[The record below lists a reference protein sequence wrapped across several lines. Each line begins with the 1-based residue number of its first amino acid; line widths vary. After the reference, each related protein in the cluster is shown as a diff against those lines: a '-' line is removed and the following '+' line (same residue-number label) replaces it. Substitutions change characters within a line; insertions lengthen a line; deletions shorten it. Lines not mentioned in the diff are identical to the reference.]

1 MMDKQDKLKKLQ
13 EQLDALKIFPKSKLV
28 RELQKQIQDKIILLQ
43 KTIIP
48 PKIILKNKQK
58 LANKSRSRKL
68 KRYHRYIR
76 LIRDNF
82 PDLTISKI
90 RAQFSKRKKGTEVS
104 IPDAVW
110 QNPSP

>member
-1 MMDKQDKLKKLQ
+1 MMNRQDKLKKLQ
-13 EQLDALKIFPKSKLV
+13 EQLDALRIFPKSKLV
-28 RELQKQIQDKIILLQ
+28 KQLQKQIQDKITRVQ
-43 KTIIP
+43 KTVKL
-48 PKIILKNKQK
+48 PKPQIDKQK
-58 LANKSRSRKL
+58 LANQSRSRKL

-82 PDLTISKI
+82 PDLSIAQI
-90 RAQFSKRKKGTEVS
+90 RTQFSKRRQGAEVS

>member
-1 MMDKQDKLKKLQ
+1 MDKEDKLKKLQ
-13 EQLDALKIFPKSKLV
+13 EQLDALQIFPKSKLV
-28 RELQKQIQDKIILLQ
+28 KQLQKQIQDKINQLEKI
-43 KTIIP
+43 IIP
-48 PKIILKNKQK
+48 LKQHDRQK
-58 LANKSRSRKL
+58 LANESRSRKL

-82 PDLTISKI
+82 PDLTIAQI
-90 RAQFSKRKKGTEVS
+90 RKQFSKRRQGTEVS

>member
-1 MMDKQDKLKKLQ
+1 MMDKKEQLKKLL
-13 EQLDALKIFPKSKLV
+13 EQLDALKIFPKSNLV
-28 RELQKQIQDKIILLQ
+28 KQLQKQIQNKITLLER
-43 KTIIP
+43 TIIS
-48 PKIILKNKQK
+48 PKPRINQQEIVNQ
-58 LANKSRSRKL
+58 SRSRKL

-82 PDLTISKI
+82 PDLTIAQI
-90 RAQFSKRKKGTEVS
+90 RKQFSKRRKGTEVS

>member
-1 MMDKQDKLKKLQ
+1 MNKQDKLKKLQ

-28 RELQKQIQDKIILLQ
+28 RELQKQIQNKITRLQ
-43 KTIIP
+43 KTIVS
-48 PKIILKNKQK
+48 PKKPINKEK
-58 LANKSRSRKL
+58 LANLSRSRKL
-68 KRYHRYIR
+68 KRYHRYVR

-82 PDLTISKI
+82 PDLTIAEI
-90 RAQFSKRKKGTEVS
+90 RKQFSKRRKGTEVS

>member
-1 MMDKQDKLKKLQ
+1 MEKESQLKKLQ

-28 RELQKQIQDKIILLQ
+28 QQLQKQILSKINSVQ
-43 KTIIP
+43 KSTKT
-48 PKIILKNKQK
+48 PKILIDKQK
-58 LANKSRSRKL
+58 LANESRSRKL
-68 KRYHRYIR
+68 KRYHKYIR

-82 PDLTISKI
+82 PDLTIAQI
-90 RAQFSKRKKGTEVS
+90 RSQFSKRKKGTDVS

>member
-1 MMDKQDKLKKLQ
+1 MDKSKQLRKLQ

-28 RELQKQIQDKIILLQ
+28 KQLKKQIQDKIKQLE
-43 KTIIP
+43 KTIKP
-48 PKIILKNKQK
+48 PTPTNIQEI
-58 LANKSRSRKL
+58 ANQSRSRKL
-68 KRYHRYIR
+68 KRYHRYVR

-82 PDLTISKI
+82 PDLTIAQI
-90 RAQFSKRKKGTEVS
+90 RQQFSKRRSGKEVR

>member
-1 MMDKQDKLKKLQ
+1 MDKKNKLKKLQ

-28 RELQKQIQDKIILLQ
+28 KQLQDQIINKIKSLEKNIIRTKPQD
-43 KTIIP
+43 
-48 PKIILKNKQK
+48 KQK
-58 LANKSRSRKL
+58 LANQSRSRKL
-68 KRYHRYIR
+68 KRYHRYVR

-82 PDLTISKI
+82 PDLTIAEI
-90 RAQFSKRKKGTEVS
+90 RKQFSKRRKGTDVS

>member
-1 MMDKQDKLKKLQ
+1 MDKNNQLKKLQ

-28 RELQKQIQDKIILLQ
+28 RELRKQIQNKIKKLE
-43 KTIIP
+43 KTIIS
-48 PKIILKNKQK
+48 PKPQINKQK
-58 LANKSRSRKL
+58 LANESRSRKL

-82 PDLTISKI
+82 PDLTIAQI
-90 RAQFSKRKKGTEVS
+90 RSQFSKRRKGNQVT

>member
-1 MMDKQDKLKKLQ
+1 MMNKKEQLKKLL

-28 RELQKQIQDKIILLQ
+28 KQLQKQIQDKINQLERI
-43 KTIIP
+43 IIP
-48 PKIILKNKQK
+48 LKPQEKQK
-58 LANKSRSRKL
+58 LANESRSRKL

-82 PDLTISKI
+82 PDLTISQI
-90 RAQFSKRKKGTEVS
+90 RAQFSKRRLGTEVS